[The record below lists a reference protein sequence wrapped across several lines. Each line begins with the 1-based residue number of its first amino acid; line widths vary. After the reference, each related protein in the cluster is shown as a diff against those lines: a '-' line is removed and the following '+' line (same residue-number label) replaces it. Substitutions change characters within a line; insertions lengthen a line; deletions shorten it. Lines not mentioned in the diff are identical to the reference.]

1 LLFSKSHQVTDL
13 DKLGHVPQQVG
24 VDRLRGAG
32 HVDVMK
38 QTVNDGLKKSKSN
51 FNWLIL
57 NDYSQK

>member
-1 LLFSKSHQVTDL
+1 MSQMINDILCLLFSKSHQVTDL

-38 QTVNDGLKKSKSN
+38 QTVNDGLKEVN
-51 FNWLIL
+51 
-57 NDYSQK
+57 

>member
-38 QTVNDGLKKSKSN
+38 QTMNDGLKEVN
-51 FNWLIL
+51 
-57 NDYSQK
+57 